1 MADAPINPQTHSDAT
16 TNQAIRDRV
25 LHDRARMPTKFV
37 DDELIKSI
45 WQDLD
50 GRVSHEQ
57 IMQTANEV
65 AARYADARVMTF
77 IPIFIRR
84 QTLERLKHS

>member
-1 MADAPINPQTHSDAT
+1 MADAPINSRTRSAAAT
-16 TNQAIRDRV
+16 NLVIRDDI
-25 LHDRARMPTKFV
+25 LHDPSCVPTEFV
-37 DDELIKSI
+37 DDELINSI

-57 IMQTANEV
+57 IRQTAIEV
-65 AARYADARVMTF
+65 AARFANARVMTF

-84 QTLERLKHS
+84 QTLERLKRF